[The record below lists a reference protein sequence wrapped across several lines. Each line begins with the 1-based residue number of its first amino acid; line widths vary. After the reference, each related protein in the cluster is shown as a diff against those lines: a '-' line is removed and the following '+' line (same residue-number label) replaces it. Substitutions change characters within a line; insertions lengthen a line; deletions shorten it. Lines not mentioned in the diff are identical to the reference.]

1 MVDIT
6 LKILNVLCKIC
17 VCVYDDRIMSRRR
30 HNRARNWYQQRPNN
44 DEENIEEEF
53 EIQQISGIRRNQ
65 TLAQFE

>member
-1 MVDIT
+1 M
-6 LKILNVLCKIC
+6 
-17 VCVYDDRIMSRRR
+17 CVYDDRIMSRRR